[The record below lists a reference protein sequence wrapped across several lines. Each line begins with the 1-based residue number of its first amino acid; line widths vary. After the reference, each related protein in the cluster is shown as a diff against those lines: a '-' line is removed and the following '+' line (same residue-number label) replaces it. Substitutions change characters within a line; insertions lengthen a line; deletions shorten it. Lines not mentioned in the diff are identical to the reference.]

1 MKGLSGFKEEFR
13 TWFGLPLGQDGQVF
27 DFDARELILPI
38 GELNFEQTRSELGV
52 LIRFGRCNVPND
64 LNYLED
70 KTLLGHIV
78 LAARVR
84 REGGHT
90 DFTEVSLKGRGVIK
104 GMGVV
109 GDGFYI
115 QGSFDQSRV
124 IGDGSVFG
132 DLLEAFRGEVPEEG
146 KEGEMEARWGL
157 QRSLTILFRG
167 VIPSRGIDFHS

>member
-1 MKGLSGFKEEFR
+1 M
-13 TWFGLPLGQDGQVF
+13 F
-27 DFDARELILPI
+27 DFDARELILSI
-38 GELNFEQTRSELGV
+38 GELDFEQTRSELGV
-52 LIRFGRCNVPND
+52 LIRFGRCNVPD
-64 LNYLED
+64 DFDYLED

-90 DFTEVSLKGRGVIK
+90 DFTEVRLEGRGGGVIK

-109 GDGFYI
+109 GDVSYI
-115 QGSFDQSRV
+115 QGSFHQSRV

-132 DLLEAFRGEVPEEG
+132 DLLEAFRGEVPVKVKGCKMEG
-146 KEGEMEARWGL
+146 RWGL

-167 VIPSRGIDFHS
+167 VIPSRRN